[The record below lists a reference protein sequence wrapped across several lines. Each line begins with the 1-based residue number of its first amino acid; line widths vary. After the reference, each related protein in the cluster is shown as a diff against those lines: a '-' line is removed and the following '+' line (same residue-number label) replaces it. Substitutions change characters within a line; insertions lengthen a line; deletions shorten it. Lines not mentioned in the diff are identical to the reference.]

1 MEGATKYGDDAMK
14 NWFMRHWR
22 RALSGA
28 LLLAAA
34 WAAGQITGYQFLQA
48 LLEGAAKLIGG
59 A

>member
-1 MEGATKYGDDAMK
+1 MK

-22 RALSGA
+22 KALSGA